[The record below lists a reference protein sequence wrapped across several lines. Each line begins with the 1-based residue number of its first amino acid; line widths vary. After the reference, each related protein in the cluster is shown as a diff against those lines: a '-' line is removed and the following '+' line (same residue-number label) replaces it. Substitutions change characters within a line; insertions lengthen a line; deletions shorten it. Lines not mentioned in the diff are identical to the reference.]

1 MSINTVKYY
10 YEMLKLDADEAWHN
24 YKYSLS
30 TQAYKMFIERELRC
44 AEFAAEHEEEIWG
57 VRDSDD
63 SIPHIEDQT
72 RWKI

>member
-30 TQAYKMFIERELRC
+30 TQAYKMFVERELRC
-44 AEFAAEHEEEIWG
+44 AEFAHKHEEEIWPNG
-57 VRDSDD
+57 RSDSDC
-63 SIPHIEDQT
+63 SEYF
-72 RWKI
+72 